1 MDGANLVL
9 AARLE
14 EDRTGSAWADAAR
27 LGTGI
32 SRAARLAT
40 GGDAARL
47 ATGRRGSATQKRAA
61 RLHTRAR
68 LTHGCT
74 RARVEVPESGARR
87 FGSRGGSSVG
97 PLRARLRLPDRGW
110 RGGCWWSGYRGFA
123 RRRLQTCVSAALA
136 SDRSG
141 ATRLADGLAADARRW
156 LRLGFGVRETAAPT
170 DARLLDRLGRF
181 FRRGW
186 KLGDGSVST
195 VGSAALL
202 NREGRCLAARVRG
215 GGGGGVRRLGFQ

>member
-1 MDGANLVL
+1 M

-14 EDRTGSAWADAAR
+14 EDRDRLGLAQAR
-27 LGTGI
+27 LGSAQGFT
-32 SRAARLAT
+32 RAARLAT
-40 GGDAARL
+40 G
-47 ATGRRGSATQKRAA
+47 GRRGSATQKRAA

-74 RARVEVPESGARR
+74 RARVGFPEGGARR

-97 PLRARLRLPDRGW
+97 PLRARLRLPDFGR

-123 RRRLQTCVSAALA
+123 RRRLPTGVSAALA

-141 ATRLADGLAADARRW
+141 APRLADGLAADARRR

-202 NREGRCLAARVRG
+202 NREGDAWRLGFAAAACR
-215 GGGGGVRRLGFQ
+215 GVRRLGFQ